1 MKRPVSELPRLAA
14 VDAFSAEPLAGNGAA
29 VVLLEE
35 PAAAAWMQALAAEL
49 NQSETAFLW
58 RDGLHWRLRWF
69 TPSCE
74 VPLCGHATLA
84 AAIALQHWDEL
95 RCGTRV
101 KLHSRSGALEV
112 MVEAPGQASIVL
124 PAGELLPRQAEAW
137 MAHSLPSAPLNQ
149 WTSALGYGVVLLP
162 PEADLGSLNPDDPG
176 WASGP
181 EVGWVVMQSA
191 PATHHYQL
199 RFFAPGLGL
208 REDPVTGSAH
218 ALVAPWW
225 CQTLQL
231 ERVHGWQ
238 PSQRPGGLWAT
249 PLKSGMI
256 RLQGHG
262 VLLVDGHLQHAP
274 PSIDLES
281 WRRCAPC

>member
-1 MKRPVSELPRLAA
+1 MTPSQLELPRIAA
-14 VDAFSAEPLAGNGAA
+14 VDAFSAQPLAGNGAT
-29 VVLLEE
+29 VVLLQQ
-35 PAAAAWMQALAAEL
+35 PAAATWMQALAAEL

-58 RDGLHWRLRWF
+58 RDGLQWRLRWF

-84 AAIALQHWDEL
+84 AAVALEHWGEL
-95 RCGTRV
+95 ACGTPGE
-101 KLHSRSGALEV
+101 LQSRSGALEV
-112 MVEAPGQASIVL
+112 MVEAPGLGSIVL
-124 PAGELLPRQAEAW
+124 PAGELLPRQAEPW
-137 MAHSLPSAPLNQ
+137 MDSTLPAPALKQ
-149 WTSALGYGVVLLP
+149 WTSALGYGVLLL
-162 PEADLGSLNPDDPG
+162 EADADLGRLDPDDPA

-181 EVGWVVMQSA
+181 EVGWVVMQA
-191 PATHHYQL
+191 AAEPHHYQL

-225 CQTLQL
+225 CESLQL

-249 PLKSGMI
+249 PLDSAMI
-256 RLQGHG
+256 RLQGEA
-262 VLLVDGHLQHAP
+262 VLLWNGHLQHAP
-274 PSIDLES
+274 PSIDLDS